1 MATRYAIYHV
11 PAADTALWRFGS
23 EVLGYDAFT
32 GRDVPQWHPALTP
45 ASAWHEMT
53 ADPRLYGFHATLK
66 APFRAAED
74 VDEVALASDL
84 VAFAKAHRPVD
95 LGAWVIRPIPSSR
108 DGRAFLAMVPAE
120 PPAELAVLEASI
132 VRHFDRLRAPLT
144 PAEIARRN
152 PDRLSERQRSYL
164 HAHGYPHVLEEFRF
178 HMTLS
183 GAIEN
188 AAAIGECLDARA
200 KELEVAR
207 HLRIDRLGL
216 FRQEDGGRFQV
227 IEVATLQ
234 G

>member
-1 MATRYAIYHV
+1 MATRYAIYYV
-11 PAADTALWRFGS
+11 PSADSALWRFGS

-32 GRDVPQWHPALTP
+32 GREVPQWHPPGIA
-45 ASAWHEMT
+45 AADWYAMT

-66 APFRAAED
+66 APFRAAEGW
-74 VDEVALASDL
+74 DEPALASDFI
-84 VAFAKAHRPVD
+84 AFAKVHRPVD
-95 LGAWVIRPIPSSR
+95 LGAWVISPIPSSR

-120 PPAELAVLEASI
+120 PPAELAELEGSI

-152 PDRLSERQRSYL
+152 PERLSERQRTYL
-164 HAHGYPHVLEEFRF
+164 HAHGYPYVREEFRF

-188 AAAIGECLDARA
+188 AAAIGEHLDLRA
-200 KELEVAR
+200 KELEVAPR
-207 HLRIDRLGL
+207 LRIDRLGL

-227 IEVATLQ
+227 IDVALLQ